1 LEMVDTDSRQATMK
15 LRRTSSPSGTV
26 YWPAD
31 HPPIG
36 GVVCL
41 HGSEGARAGWNDLTC
56 AMLAANGF
64 AALAHGYNGKGAH
77 PDHLNIDD
85 VPLEGTV
92 SALEWLKGATAEWAC
107 RIGLF
112 GASRGAEMALLLAQL
127 LAEDGHDALPDAV
140 AVHSPPDAIWPA
152 YIFSDFH
159 TGKAWAGDWR
169 RPAWSWKGAHDRTR
183 PGLPLAAEHYPGPI
197 FVTQGEADQVWSA
210 EMAHRLVARLTA
222 AGRAPEAHFF
232 EGEDHVLRSPA
243 NDQAFALLV
252 AFFSRHLPAPASR

>member
-1 LEMVDTDSRQATMK
+1 MK

-26 YWPAD
+26 YWPTG

-41 HGSEGARAGWNDLTC
+41 HGSEGARAGWNDVTC

-64 AALAHGYNGKGAH
+64 AALAHRYNGVGDY

-92 SALEWLKGATAEWAC
+92 GALEWLREATAEWAC

-112 GASRGAEMALLLAQL
+112 GASRGAEKALLLAQL
-127 LAEDGHDALPDAV
+127 LAQDGHPALPDAI
-140 AVHSPPDAIWPA
+140 AVHSPPDAVWPA

-159 TGKAWAGDWR
+159 TGKAWAGDWTR
-169 RPAWSWKGAHDRTR
+169 TAWSWKGAHERTR

-197 FVTQGEADQVWSA
+197 FLIQGEADQVWSA

-232 EGEDHVLRSPA
+232 EGEDHVLRCPA
-243 NDQAFALLV
+243 NDEAFAMLL
-252 AFFSRHLPAPASR
+252 AFFVRNLSAPGSR